1 MKKVVAFVLAAAM
14 SMSLVACGSSTASSA
29 PAASAASQ
37 AASTPAADGK
47 TVKVG
52 MVTDVGGVNDK
63 SFNQTTYDERLSFN
77 SVKLEWIKVTDLTS
91 QVVSKLTIV
100 LLCYHHFLEA
110 FQYFCC
116 ILWQRIDIFEVCQCN
131 FLSL

>member
-47 TVKVG
+47 TVKIG
-52 MVTDVGGVNDK
+52 MVTDAV
-63 SFNQTTYDERLSFN
+63 SYTH
-77 SVKLEWIKVTDLTS
+77 LTLPTNPA
-91 QVVSKLTIV
+91 V
-100 LLCYHHFLEA
+100 
-110 FQYFCC
+110 
-116 ILWQRIDIFEVCQCN
+116 
-131 FLSL
+131 

>member
-14 SMSLVACGSSTASSA
+14 SMSLVACSSSTASSA

-47 TVKVG
+47 TVKIG

-63 SFNQTTYDERLSFN
+63 SFNQTSWEGLQALAAEDP
-77 SVKLEWIKVTDLTS
+77 
-91 QVVSKLTIV
+91 
-100 LLCYHHFLEA
+100 
-110 FQYFCC
+110 
-116 ILWQRIDIFEVCQCN
+116 
-131 FLSL
+131 SLR